1 MELLK
6 DKAERLKA
14 ALSSSTYGAENKQ
27 EILYSFWQF
36 CEKELR
42 KPVIQDD
49 GLSLIEKRIKGK

>member
-14 ALSSSTYGAENKQ
+14 ALSSSTYGTENKQ

-42 KPVIQDD
+42 KPVIQEYPSI
-49 GLSLIEKRIKGK
+49 LAS